1 MTEIN
6 KNTCIHCD
14 RDDTQVPLLDFSYKD
29 KRFSICSEHLPV
41 LLHRPQEMIGKLPDA
56 ENLNP
61 VNHA

>member
-29 KRFSICSEHLPV
+29 TRFSICSEHLPV
-41 LLHRPQEMIGKLPDA
+41 LLHRPQELTGKLPDA

>member
-14 RDDTQVPLLDFSYKD
+14 RDDTQVPLLDFSYKN
-29 KRFSICSEHLPV
+29 KQFSICSEHLPV

>member
-29 KRFSICSEHLPV
+29 KQFSICSEHLPV
-41 LLHRPQEMIGKLPDA
+41 LLHRPQELTGKLPDA

>member
-29 KRFSICSEHLPV
+29 KQFSICSEHLPV

>member
-14 RDDTQVPLLDFSYKD
+14 RDDTQVPLLDFSYKN